1 MTLTTIN
8 QVIKA
13 KQTNKYVY
21 QFLMAKKPPTDN
33 KSEQKWTEQFRD
45 SSLNWKTIYTNRLS
59 ATKEIKLQNFQYKFL
74 MRIIPSNTFLL
85 KCKIATSALCDFCE
99 MEIETINHLFWECL
113 HVQQFW
119 AEIANFLKDY
129 NVDITFNLITIC
141 FGITQQINKP
151 NIQVKNFVT
160 LLAKYFIFRS
170 KCQKIPLSS
179 IHFKSYLKQKLKIEK
194 QIHLMKDK
202 LAQFEIKWN
211 NFNALLED

>member
-1 MTLTTIN
+1 MG
-8 QVIKA
+8 
-13 KQTNKYVY
+13 
-21 QFLMAKKPPTDN
+21 
-33 KSEQKWTEQFRD
+33 
-45 SSLNWKTIYTNRLS
+45 
-59 ATKEIKLQNFQYKFL
+59 
-74 MRIIPSNTFLL
+74 
-85 KCKIATSALCDFCE
+85 
-99 MEIETINHLFWECL
+99 IETINHLFWECL

-179 IHFKSYLKQKLKIEK
+179 IHFKSYLKQKLRIEK